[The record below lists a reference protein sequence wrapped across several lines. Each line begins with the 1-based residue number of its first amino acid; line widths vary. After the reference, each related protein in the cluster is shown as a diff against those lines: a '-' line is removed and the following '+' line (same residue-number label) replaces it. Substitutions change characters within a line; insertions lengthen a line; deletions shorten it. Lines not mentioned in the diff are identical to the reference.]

1 MPQQTSSLDQL
12 KRTLAAIGESQ
23 AIIEFEPDGAIRQA
37 NDNFLAI
44 TGYSAEELVGAHHR
58 IFVDKAYASSAA
70 YRQFWQSLASGHSQS
85 GEFQRFAKNGSVFW
99 IQASYSPVFDK
110 AGKVVKVVKVASD
123 ITEQKRRNTDYE
135 GQIAAINATQAV
147 IQFKP
152 DGTIIDANDNF
163 LSAMGYSRE
172 EIVGK
177 HHSLFVDSQLKSSP
191 QYKQFWAQLAAGD
204 VQQGEFHRIRKGGED
219 IWISASYTPICDDKG
234 QVVKVVKYATDIT
247 EQKMQEADYRGQI
260 SGINATQAVIHFEVD
275 GTILDANDNFLNA
288 MGYRRE
294 EIIGEHH
301 RKFVPADYAASAQYR
316 AFWEALGRGEAQTGE
331 FRRVNKRGEDIWI
344 QASYTPI
351 KDFNGRV
358 FKVVKYATDITQ
370 QKLTNADYQG
380 QIEAIGATQAVIE
393 FKTDGHIVT
402 ANNNFLAAMGYSLDE
417 IQGQH
422 HGLFVDPQYRESAA
436 YRDFWQALA
445 RGEAQQG
452 EFQRLAKGG
461 REIWIQASYTPIKDY
476 NGKVFK
482 VVKYATD
489 ITERKQ
495 TVAEVGRLI
504 ADAKRGCLD
513 GRANAEQT
521 SGDNRQLLDNINAM
535 LDAVTAPIAEVA
547 DVMQA
552 VADNVLTRRIEGE
565 YHGRFSDLSGYVNSA
580 VDQLHQSMSH
590 VSEAS
595 EQVSAAAG
603 LIASSS
609 HSVAVGAS
617 QQAAS
622 IEQTGRSLEQLR
634 DQTRQNVDSTRQAK
648 SLAEDTQSLAEQGSG
663 SMEKMLEAMD
673 RIKAAAKDAQAIISD
688 INEIAFQ
695 TNLLALNAAVEAARA
710 GEAGRSFAVVAEE
723 VRNLA
728 QRAKD
733 AANKTETLIAQSA
746 ESAQDGGELS
756 GEVSDRLSDIRGAVS
771 KVNDIVAEI
780 TTASEAQAVGID
792 EISLAMTEMD
802 KVVQRS
808 AADAEESSSA
818 AEELAGQAKELNQM
832 VSTFELGSDDTP
844 PAQYAQGQPVMSR
857 QAAG

>member
-1 MPQQTSSLDQL
+1 MPQTTPTLDQL
-12 KRTLAAIGESQ
+12 KRTLAAISESQ
-23 AIIEFEPDGAIRQA
+23 AIIEFEPDGTIRQA

-44 TGYSAEELVGAHHR
+44 TGYRAEDIAGAHHR
-58 IFVDKAYASSAA
+58 IFVDKAYAASAA
-70 YRQFWQSLASGHSQS
+70 YRQFWQTLASGHSQS
-85 GEFQRFAKNGSVFW
+85 GEFKRYAKDGSTFW
-99 IQASYSPVFDK
+99 IQASYNPVVDK
-110 AGKVVKVVKVASD
+110 TGKVIKIIKVASD
-123 ITEQKRRNTDYE
+123 ITEQKRLNTDFA

-152 DGTIIDANDNF
+152 DGSIVDANDNF
-163 LSAMGYSRE
+163 LSAMGYTRDQ
-172 EIVGK
+172 IVGK
-177 HHSLFVDSQLKSSP
+177 HHSVFVDPEVKRSP
-191 QYKQFWAQLAAGD
+191 AYTQFWARLAAGE
-204 VQQGEFHRIRKGGED
+204 VQQGEFHRRTKGGDD
-219 IWISASYTPICDDKG
+219 IWISASYTPIRDDSGK
-234 QVVKVVKYATDIT
+234 VVKVVKYATDIT
-247 EQKMQEADYRGQI
+247 EQKIQEADFRGQI
-260 SGINATQAVIHFEVD
+260 SGINASQAVIHFEVD
-275 GTILDANDNFLNA
+275 GTIISANNNFLSA
-288 MGYRRE
+288 MGYRLE
-294 EIIGEHH
+294 EIVGQHH
-301 RKFVPADYAASAQYR
+301 RKFVPADYANSPQYR

-331 FRRVNKRGEDIWI
+331 FRRINKRGEDIWI

-370 QKLTNADYQG
+370 QKRTNADYQG

-393 FKTDGHIVT
+393 FKTDGQIVT
-402 ANNNFLAAMGYSLDE
+402 ANHNFLAAMGYALDE
-417 IQGQH
+417 IKGQH
-422 HGLFVDPQYRESAA
+422 HSLFVDPAYRESNE
-436 YRDFWQALA
+436 YRQFWQALA

-452 EFQRLAKGG
+452 EFKRYAKGK

-495 TVAEVGRLI
+495 TVAEVARLI
-504 ADAKRGCLD
+504 ADAKQGRLD
-513 GRANAEQT
+513 GRANVDST
-521 SGDNRQLLDNINAM
+521 SGDNRLLLDNINAM
-535 LDAVTAPIAEVA
+535 LDAITAPIGEVA

-552 VADNVLTRRIEGE
+552 VADNVLTRRIEGQ
-565 YHGRFSDLSGYVNSA
+565 YHGRFSDLSSYVNTA
-580 VDQLHQSMSH
+580 VDQLHRSMAH

-617 QQAAS
+617 EQAAS

-634 DQTRQNVDSTRQAK
+634 DQTRQTVDNTREAK
-648 SLAEDTQSLAEQGSG
+648 SLAEDTQTLAEQGSG
-663 SMEKMLEAMD
+663 SMEKMLDAMG

-728 QRAKD
+728 QRAKE

-746 ESAQDGGELS
+746 ESAQDGGALS
-756 GEVSDRLSDIRGAVS
+756 SEVSERLSDIRTAVS
-771 KVNDIVAEI
+771 KVNGIVAEI
-780 TTASEAQAVGID
+780 THASEAQAVGID
-792 EISLAMTEMD
+792 EITLAMTEMD

-818 AEELAGQAKELNQM
+818 AEELAGQAKELNHM
-832 VSTFELGSDDTP
+832 VATFELDDDP
-844 PAQYAQGQPVMSR
+844 GVDLSPLDR
-857 QAAG
+857 AAPRRAVG